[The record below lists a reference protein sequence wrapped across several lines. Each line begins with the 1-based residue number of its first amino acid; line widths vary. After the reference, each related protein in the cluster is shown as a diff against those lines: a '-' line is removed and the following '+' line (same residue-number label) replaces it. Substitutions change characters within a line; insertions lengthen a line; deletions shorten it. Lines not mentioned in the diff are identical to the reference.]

1 MSKFGDSIKNLK
13 EKLFGSDKKSLQTTP
28 PEAKQH
34 DQIHPIK
41 AKISSPQPKR
51 NPHFVQIGFDFGTA
65 YSKCLCR
72 DVMIDKAWVHIP
84 SHPADQMLPF
94 LIPSIVFLKD
104 GHLTACSNSSSHY
117 PENGLYHLK
126 QALEKVALEQWDDE
140 ALAPYKRCAGDAE
153 SDDRSIIR
161 LVEDCATYF
170 LAGAIG
176 DVRRQV
182 SQRLKGFG
190 EHPDDYIAINLAVPV
205 ADAQRPQVNE
215 LYHKVLCQA
224 WILSDQL
231 AGHPPIHLNEL
242 NSLLEHHC
250 GNIDSSVRECC
261 YIYPEVSANV
271 QGFVRSRA
279 SRQGMYLFSDTG
291 AGTVDQS
298 VFIFLRENEGERL
311 AYLHGS
317 VLSLGSSFIERI
329 ATEMKHGQYDWQVLE
344 QLRKDKESGAISPP
358 LVNARMKICREL
370 DRGTTATIALAR
382 RKLFNK
388 DQIRSISV
396 IFGGG
401 GHCENPYKLGVISPF
416 SGNLFSPDVVPDVVG
431 VPDPIDLEL
440 NASHKGWLPR
450 LSVAYGLSFVKS
462 ELARFIYPIDI
473 SNPTPEELWR
483 PSSSVVEAAA
493 KEFC

>member
-1 MSKFGDSIKNLK
+1 MSKFGDSIKGLK
-13 EKLFGSDKKSLQTTP
+13 EKLFGSDKNSQATTHELQQKYP
-28 PEAKQH
+28 KQ
-34 DQIHPIK
+34 PNPT
-41 AKISSPQPKR
+41 KISTFQPKR

-84 SHPADQMLPF
+84 SSPADQALPF

-104 GHLTACSNSSSHY
+104 GRLTACTNSGSHY

-126 QALEKVALEQWDDE
+126 QALEKVALRQWDDQ
-140 ALAPYKRCAGDAE
+140 ALVPYKRLAGGAE
-153 SDDRSIIR
+153 SDESSVIR
-161 LVEDCATYF
+161 LVKGCATYF

-182 SQRLKGFG
+182 RQRLMGFG

-205 ADAQRPQVNE
+205 ADAQRPEVNE
-215 LYHKVLCQA
+215 LYHQVLCQA

-231 AGHPPIHLNEL
+231 AGHPSINLRDL
-242 NSLLEHHC
+242 NSLLKERC
-250 GNIDSSVRECC
+250 ESIDSSVRECC

-279 SRQGMYLFSDTG
+279 SSPGMYLFSDTG

-298 VFIFLRENEGERL
+298 IFIFLRDDSGERL
-311 AYLHGS
+311 AYLHGN
-317 VLSLGSSFIERI
+317 VLSLGSSFIERY
-329 ATEMKHGQYDWQVLE
+329 AAEMSHELNDWRHLE
-344 QLRKDKESGAISPP
+344 QLRKDKESGAMSPP
-358 LVNARMKICREL
+358 LENARKKLLKEL
-370 DRGTTATIALAR
+370 DRGTTTTIALAR
-382 RKLFNK
+382 KKLFHK
-388 DQIRSISV
+388 DQIRSISL

-401 GHCENPYKLGVISPF
+401 GHCNNPYKLGAISPF
-416 SGNLFSPDVVPDVVG
+416 SGSLFNPDVLPDIVG
-431 VPDPIDLEL
+431 VPDPVDLAL
-440 NASHKGWLPR
+440 DASHKIWLPR

-473 SNPTPEELWR
+473 SEPTPEELWR
-483 PSSSVVEAAA
+483 PVSSAAEAAT
-493 KEFC
+493 KELC